1 MAKKGRALSL
11 KERRFVDAFLG
22 SAAGNGTEAVLTA
35 GYNQSRK
42 AAAVTANKLLRK
54 ANIRAEVERRQEK
67 QTSKAIAD
75 AAERDEM
82 LTKIARGSAPAIVKI
97 SAIKELNKCTGRHS
111 IKHLHEGKLTLA
123 QAVAASRKPR
133 P

>member
-1 MAKKGRALSL
+1 VTVGYALGRSYEEA
-11 KERRFVDAFLG
+11 G
-22 SAAGNGTEAVLTA
+22 AA
-35 GYNQSRK
+35 
-42 AAAVTANKLLRK
+42 
-54 ANIRAEVERRQEK
+54 RAEVERRQEK